1 MQILNPKIIILAVYL
16 VFLYVEDKCSF
27 KRCLLDARVIKTR
40 TATFCY
46 KGPPK
51 HNYVLEQGSLT
62 PGLWPIRNRVRA
74 KLT

>member
-1 MQILNPKIIILAVYL
+1 MQILNPKITILAGYL

-51 HNYVLEQGSLT
+51 TELCS
-62 PGLWPIRNRVRA
+62 RA
-74 KLT
+74 GVPDPWSVAY